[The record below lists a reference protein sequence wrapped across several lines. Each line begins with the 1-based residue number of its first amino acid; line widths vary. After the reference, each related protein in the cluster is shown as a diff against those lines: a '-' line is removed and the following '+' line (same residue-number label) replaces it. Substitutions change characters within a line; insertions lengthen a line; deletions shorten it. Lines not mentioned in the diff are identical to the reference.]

1 MKSIKKISIL
11 VLICLCSVLML
22 TGCSKV
28 EGTYK
33 FASMVAEYGGVQVNI
48 EAGEEFM
55 GFMTLTEDYMVLTL
69 EKDGKATLS
78 SMGGTMG
85 EELALEGTW
94 EKDGKDKLILTFE
107 GDPLTVTLEKD
118 TIIIDNEELG
128 GKITLEKS
136 K

>member
-1 MKSIKKISIL
+1 MKAIKKISIL

-33 FASMVAEYGGVQVNI
+33 FASMTADYGGVQINVQ
-48 EAGEEFM
+48 AGEEFM
-55 GFMTLTEDYMVLTL
+55 GFMTFTEDYMVLTL

-78 SMGGTMG
+78 AMGGGLG
-85 EELALEGTW
+85 EALDLEGTW
-94 EKDGKDKLILTFE
+94 EKDGKDKIILTFE
-107 GDPLTVTLEKD
+107 NEPLTVTLEKN
-118 TIIIDNEELG
+118 TIIIDSEDFG
-128 GKITLEKS
+128 GKITLKKS

>member
-1 MKSIKKISIL
+1 MKPIKKISIL

-78 SMGGTMG
+78 SMGGSIG
-85 EELALEGTW
+85 EKLTLEGTW

-107 GDPLTVTLEKD
+107 GEPLTVTLEKD

-128 GKITLEKS
+128 GKITLKKS